1 MQIKKRSIFNKE
13 IVRFFHLFGILVEV
27 FIFGVVFLIF
37 GEPKFIYEYYK
48 ELSLL
53 VESPLCMAISIYVCH
68 FLTWLIEIDV
78 NRGKV
83 ILNYKGKGTDFW
95 IWTALIFH
103 IIARAMV
110 LFPYFFGIHM
120 DVLTIS
126 VFTFVLVRLL
136 LLISMI
142 FCVRKQ
148 LKMTEGYESLE
159 FWCMTLNTNTE

>member
-1 MQIKKRSIFNKE
+1 
-13 IVRFFHLFGILVEV
+13 
-27 FIFGVVFLIF
+27 
-37 GEPKFIYEYYK
+37 
-48 ELSLL
+48 
-53 VESPLCMAISIYVCH
+53 MAISIYVCH

-83 ILNYKGKGTDFW
+83 ILNYKGTDFW

-126 VFTFVLVRLL
+126 VFTFVVVRLL
-136 LLISMI
+136 SLMSMI
-142 FCVRKQ
+142 FYVRKQ

-159 FWCMTLNTNTE
+159 Y

>member
-1 MQIKKRSIFNKE
+1 MYNSYLADQEEIFLQQRNCAIFSSFWHLGRSIHFWGGVPYFWRTQ
-13 IVRFFHLFGILVEV
+13 IHLRILQGIIPVGR
-27 FIFGVVFLIF
+27 I
-37 GEPKFIYEYYK
+37 
-48 ELSLL
+48 
-53 VESPLCMAISIYVCH
+53 AIMYGDLYVCH

-126 VFTFVLVRLL
+126 VFTFVVVRLQS
-136 LLISMI
+136 LISMI

-159 FWCMTLNTNTE
+159 Y